1 MENNSKKTTAIVIAI
16 IIIVLIAGG
25 FYMSYKK
32 GGVKTTGTADEIIP
46 VKDGTGGKYEI
57 TFINAKHQY
66 KNGKHIY
73 AGMINLPSPCHTV
86 DVKAVPAGADKY
98 TLEFTTKT
106 SDETCAQVITPRTF
120 RIEFT
125 APKVISVDAT
135 LDGKAIT
142 FNVIEVAA
150 GEDIDKTNLN
160 FGDK

>member
-1 MENNSKKTTAIVIAI
+1 MESNSKKTTAIVIAI

-32 GGVKTTGTADEIIP
+32 GGVKTPATDEIIP
-46 VKDGTGGKYEI
+46 VEDGTAGKYEI

-86 DVKAVPAGADKY
+86 DVKAVPAGAGKY

-125 APKVISVDAT
+125 APKVITVDAT
-135 LDGKAIT
+135 LDGKAVT
-142 FNVIEVAA
+142 FNVIEVAE